1 MTESLP
7 GYYSIA
13 RILRIPSV
21 FHDLRKILRISSSI
35 FQDKFKDIFKE
46 KFKDN
51 FKDNFKIN
59 FEGHHEGQL
68 EFNLSTTSRTK
79 SIQH

>member
-51 FKDNFKIN
+51 FKQNFKDSFKDNFKVKEN
-59 FEGHHEGQL
+59 FS
-68 EFNLSTTSRTK
+68 ST
-79 SIQH
+79 